1 VGDPA
6 PTDAPSAPAV
16 TAPPAWRRRPWLT
29 RLVFY
34 AVVVLVAVPLAFSEV
49 LLRGM
54 HETPSPPPP
63 GYALGSVTSD
73 GLSLRTWTADGNPD
87 RPAVVIVHGLG
98 DTLESY
104 VDRADRLH
112 RRGHTVLLLDL
123 RAHGGSQGRY
133 TTLGG
138 LERADVRAAMEDLRR
153 SGRARGGLVLMGHSM
168 GAVAVLRAAV
178 AQPDV
183 RAVIVEA
190 PYDRYRENV
199 YHHARLLYHLP
210 GWVPIIPITIA
221 MAEWRANFRADDVDA
236 VAASAAFSA
245 PLLAIADGAD
255 PRMPEAVVRRVVDAH
270 PGPHRLWV
278 APGVDHVGAVLHP
291 DYWPVVLG
299 FLDAAGC

>member
-1 VGDPA
+1 
-6 PTDAPSAPAV
+6 
-16 TAPPAWRRRPWLT
+16 
-29 RLVFY
+29 VFY
-34 AVVVLVAVPLAFSEV
+34 AAVVLIAVPLAFSEV

-54 HETPSPPPP
+54 HDTTSPPPP
-63 GYALGSVTSD
+63 GYALGSVTSEA
-73 GLSLRTWTADGNPD
+73 LALRTWTATGAPD

-104 VDRADRLH
+104 VDRADGLH

-123 RAHGGSQGRY
+123 RAHGGSEGRY

-138 LERADVRAAMEDLRR
+138 REREDVRAAMAALRTA
-153 SGRARGGLVLMGHSM
+153 GQARAGLVLMGHSM

-178 AQPDV
+178 GQPDV

-190 PYDRYRENV
+190 PYARYRENV

-221 MAEWRANFRADDVDA
+221 MAEWRAGFRADDVDA
-236 VAASAAFSA
+236 VAASAAFQA
-245 PLLAIADGAD
+245 PLLGIADGAD
-255 PRMPEAVVRRVVDAH
+255 GRMPEAVVRRVIDAH
-270 PGPHRLWV
+270 PGPHRVWV

-291 DYWPVVLG
+291 DYWRVVLA
-299 FLDAAGC
+299 FLESAGC